1 MKKDHPPIQLDG
13 AITLAV
19 SPQDSLLWKL
29 SMILEAAHPDSE
41 QTTIEAIAGKYG
53 YTREYFYQLLE
64 KLKSQG
70 SQSLA
75 DRPTGPKTRYKRTP
89 EVTKQ
94 ILRHRFLDPEAN
106 CEVIAQK
113 MVAGPRT
120 ASVGRLGVAQGMDR
134 AGGSGCG
141 TPHRPAA
148 DPRDRP
154 MCRAHPTQ
162 ELAGPSGIGR
172 SRRAWDGW

>member
-13 AITLAV
+13 AITLEV

-29 SMILEAAHPDSE
+29 SMILEAAHPDSR

-53 YTREYFYQLLE
+53 YTREYFYQVLE

-113 MVAGPRT
+113 MRQTGYKVSQR
-120 ASVGRLGVAQGMDR
+120 SVERVIGEYGLQKKGYIKQIRKTRKRL
-134 AGGSGCG
+134 
-141 TPHRPAA
+141 
-148 DPRDRP
+148 
-154 MCRAHPTQ
+154 
-162 ELAGPSGIGR
+162 
-172 SRRAWDGW
+172 